1 MYIPKEIYKS
11 LDDFINSVSDKKI
24 SLIEILHYAQN
35 LLGFLP
41 IEIQKYIA
49 QKLNISFEDISDIVN
64 FYSYFKT
71 KVTGKYKISVCLG
84 SMCLKKGSNDI
95 LSKFEKELGIKDG
108 ETTSDLMFTL
118 EGVRCLGACG
128 IAPVVVIN
136 EKVFG
141 QVNINQVKDILS
153 IYQNK

>member
-1 MYIPKEIYKS
+1 MYIPKEIYTS

>member
-1 MYIPKEIYKS
+1 MYIPKEIYTS

-41 IEIQKYIA
+41 IEIQKYIS
-49 QKLNISFEDISDIVN
+49 QKLNISFEDTSDIVN